1 MTGRGA
7 AAAGLVA
14 VTVVALLLLFRRTA
28 ASIVGIWESS
38 ADYNYGYFVVP
49 ATAYLIWDRRAALA
63 GRVPRVEPRAL
74 IAVVLGGLLW
84 LLGSVTGVQAVMHY
98 ALLGMILAAVTAI
111 LGTEIVRTIAF
122 PLGFLFFAVPFGD
135 ILLPFLTEST
145 VRLTLA
151 ACHLI
156 GIPVAR
162 QLAFLKVPGGE
173 FQIVTTCAGLRFLT
187 ASIAL
192 GYIYAALTYRGALRR
207 TLFLCSAVAVA
218 LLANGLRVSTVVTV
232 GYLTA
237 MRSPLVNHHYTF
249 GWIVFAVATYLLFWI
264 GSRFRESPGPGP
276 ERAAAPA
283 PGASPA
289 FLRSGGIVA
298 ALALL
303 LAVPWPAYAAR
314 LERQGAGAHSVAL
327 AIPEGVAGWARE
339 PRGDWEIDPAVTGV
353 DARASQFYGRGDQDV
368 WLYVGF
374 YAHPRHGAELVQ
386 AENTVVNVADPI
398 WETRADSQRVAS
410 LPGAGTLPV
419 REKRLSGPRTVR
431 IWISYW
437 VAGEW
442 TNSLARAK
450 LREAWC
456 VLRGRRVP
464 EAVVVVGT
472 PELETPEATAG
483 ALAAFASQMLP
494 SIEGSLAAAAG
505 R

>member
-1 MTGRGA
+1 MTGRA
-7 AAAGLVA
+7 AAAGGLVA
-14 VTVVALLLLFRRTA
+14 VASIALLLLFRRTV
-28 ASIVGIWESS
+28 ASVVGIWGSS
-38 ADYNYGYFVVP
+38 ADYNYGYFVLP

-74 IAVVLGGLLW
+74 LGVVLGGLLW
-84 LLGSVTGVQAVMHY
+84 LLGSVTGVQAVTHY
-98 ALLGMILAAVTAI
+98 ALLGILLATVTAI

-122 PLGFLFFAVPFGD
+122 PLGFLLFAVPFGD
-135 ILLPFLTEST
+135 LFLPFLTEST
-145 VRLTLA
+145 LRLTLA

-162 QLAFLKVPGGE
+162 QLTFLKVPGGE

-192 GYIYAALTYRGALRR
+192 GYVYAALTYRGALRR

-237 MRSPLVNHHYTF
+237 MRSPLVRHHYTF

-264 GSRFRESPGPGP
+264 GSRWRESLGPGP
-276 ERAAAPA
+276 ERRPAPA

-289 FLRSGGIVA
+289 FLRSGGIVT

-303 LAVPWPAYAAR
+303 FAVPWPAYAAR
-314 LERQGAGAHSVAL
+314 LGRLGAEAHPVAL
-327 AIPEGVAGWARE
+327 AVPEGAAGWTRE
-339 PRGDWEIDPAVTGV
+339 PRGDWEIDPAVAGV
-353 DARASQFYGRGDQDV
+353 DARVSQFYGRGDQDV

-374 YAHPRHGAELVQ
+374 YAHPRQGAELVQ
-386 AENTVVNVADPI
+386 AGNTVVNVADPI
-398 WETRADSQRVAS
+398 WETRGDSRRVAA

-419 REKRLSGPRTVR
+419 REKRLSGPRPVR

-437 VAGEW
+437 VAGDW
-442 TNSLARAK
+442 TNSPARAK

-456 VLRGRRVP
+456 VLRGHRVP

-472 PELETPEATAG
+472 PELDTPDATTG
-483 ALAAFASQMLP
+483 ALATFTSQMLP
-494 SIEGSLAAAAG
+494 SIEGSLAAASS